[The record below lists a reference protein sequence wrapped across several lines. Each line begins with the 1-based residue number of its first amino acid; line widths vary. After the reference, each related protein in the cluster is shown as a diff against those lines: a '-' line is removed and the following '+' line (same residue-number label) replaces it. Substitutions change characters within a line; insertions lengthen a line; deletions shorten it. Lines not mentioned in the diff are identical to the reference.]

1 MKHIITLL
9 NIFAMTTLNIN
20 AQDLQKYK
28 WENRLVLIF
37 AENENQEVYQNQLK
51 ELKSSKEGLTDR
63 KILIYHILPEKFK
76 IGLTLETNWEKS
88 NKLFDNIINDD
99 TQFKVVLIGLDGGI
113 KLQQNELLSTEKL
126 FVTIDKMPMRRI
138 EIKNKTK

>member
-63 KILIYHILPEKFK
+63 KILIYQILPEKFK